1 MQPYQQTFSSFNQKV
16 LHLKKR
22 YGQKTN
28 KFKTASLM
36 ILLPEMDELTKLR
49 ICSHL
54 LKKSLMEN
62 FIFCAV
68 KAIKC
73 RWRSRRSKRNGI
85 ILDRKTT
92 IIDARLLII
101 EHMYMDVLGC
111 HLKSFLR
118 QSYFRRGNK
127 QREVRYQ
134 SRYQNSM
141 NIAFFISSAG
151 EKPDKPILI
160 W

>member
-1 MQPYQQTFSSFNQKV
+1 
-16 LHLKKR
+16 
-22 YGQKTN
+22 
-28 KFKTASLM
+28 
-36 ILLPEMDELTKLR
+36 MDELTSVNTAQKMKFSIKDFFSKCDQIHRKLR

-111 HLKSFLR
+111 RLKSFLR